1 MKIAIYDIS
10 FLKKSLAG
18 NIKHGFLLQ
27 INDLVVKCF
36 DVPHMA
42 AVIRDYENIS
52 HFPNKVDIISSC
64 LDSLSTW
71 VGFILF
77 ITVLAI
83 VVYRSSHK
91 NSSGC
96 KVCRVG

>member
-42 AVIRDYENIS
+42 AIIRDYENIS
-52 HFPNKVDIISSC
+52 HFPNKVTMNP
-64 LDSLSTW
+64 LDPITDPIATFTINSYKEFYPTLQKSYPE
-71 VGFILF
+71 LF
-77 ITVLAI
+77 L
-83 VVYRSSHK
+83 
-91 NSSGC
+91 
-96 KVCRVG
+96 

>member
-1 MKIAIYDIS
+1 MKIAIYDLS

-42 AVIRDYENIS
+42 AIIRDYENIN
-52 HFPNKVDIISSC
+52 HFPNRVSINP
-64 LDSLSTW
+64 LDPITNPITTFTINSYKEFYPTLQTLHPE
-71 VGFILF
+71 LF
-77 ITVLAI
+77 L
-83 VVYRSSHK
+83 
-91 NSSGC
+91 
-96 KVCRVG
+96 